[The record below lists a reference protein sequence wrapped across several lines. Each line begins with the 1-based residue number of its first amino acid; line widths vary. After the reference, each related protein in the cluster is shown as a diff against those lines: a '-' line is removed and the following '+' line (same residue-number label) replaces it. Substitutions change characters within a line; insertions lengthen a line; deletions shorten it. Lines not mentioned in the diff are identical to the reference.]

1 MINALF
7 SAMIDYFSPDAK
19 RIQHFTKV
27 YAFARLI
34 GEREKV
40 DERTMFIIKAAALTH
55 DIGIKP
61 AEAKYGSCSGKLQEK
76 EGPAEAEK
84 LLTALGFTDEVIRR
98 VCFLI
103 ANHHTCNDI
112 KDIDLQILV
121 EADFLVNLYEDNLPV
136 QSAEAAYKNIFK
148 TETGKEICA
157 AMFGL
162 NKS

>member
-7 SAMIDYFSPDAK
+7 RAMIDYFSPDAK

-34 GEREKV
+34 GERERT
-40 DERTMFIIKAAALTH
+40 DERTMLIIKAAALTH
-55 DIGIKP
+55 DIGIKS
-61 AEAKYGSCSGKLQEK
+61 AEEKYGSCSGKLQEQ

-84 LLTALGFTDEVIRR
+84 LLQSLGFAEETIQR

-103 ANHHTCNDI
+103 AHHHTYDNIEDL
-112 KDIDLQILV
+112 DLQILV
-121 EADFLVNLYEDNLPV
+121 EADFLVNLYEEHLPA
-136 QSAEAAYKNIFK
+136 QAAEAAYKDIFK
-148 TETGKEICA
+148 TETGKAICA